1 MRTAAL
7 LDLSRLTAEEARTG
21 QREITVDPSGRI
33 VGLHTAFDQRTLAL
47 PPVLPLLLAL
57 VSVTTQNTTTL

>member
-7 LDLSRLTAEEARTG
+7 LDFSRLTAEEARTG
-21 QREITVDPSGRI
+21 QREITADPSGRI

-47 PPVLPLLLAL
+47 PPVVPLLLAL
-57 VSVTTQNTTTL
+57 TSVARNLQQLL